1 MMTWNTSKDT
11 GTKYRI
17 SGRRGQWYFVIE
29 FPDGRVIDSRD
40 GGEEML
46 VSPRDWG
53 RPQRVW
59 LDYYRTRKYAEDVMY
74 KVLSEEEHKY
84 RDAHEE
90 VSRQELAGGGFVR
103 IIRPKWR
110 GDTRAAF
117 EVVLYHPREREL
129 FAALGAEFSANHNSL
144 AGAKAAADAAVDV
157 AERLSGKTFW
167 NPRAVRAVELI

>member
-1 MMTWNTSKDT
+1 MTWNTSKA

-17 SGRRGQWYFVIE
+17 YGRRVQWYFVIQ
-29 FPDGRVIDSRD
+29 FPDGRVIDSRE
-40 GGEEML
+40 GGEML

-53 RPQRVW
+53 KPQRVW
-59 LDYYRTRKYAEDVMY
+59 LDYYRSREYAEDVMY
-74 KVLSEEEHKY
+74 KVLNELEAQY
-84 RDAHEE
+84 RAAHEE
-90 VSRQELAGGGFVR
+90 VSRQPLAGGGFVR
-103 IIRPKWR
+103 VIRPKWR

-129 FAALGAEFSANHNSL
+129 FSALGAEFSANHNSL
-144 AGAKAAADAAVDV
+144 PDAKAAADAAVEA